1 MDKDQLG
8 RKATVSMWFDF
19 IHTHTHTHKKTLWKK
34 ILRRKKDTSFNLQ
47 VTQNV
52 RLTWHRSKS
61 EAKMI
66 ELMMGQNQNQRST
79 IKPE

>member
-1 MDKDQLG
+1 MSVEDKSG

-19 IHTHTHTHKKTLWKK
+19 IHTHTQTPVEK
-34 ILRRKKDTSFNLQ
+34 ISRRKNTSFNLQ

-52 RLTWHRSKS
+52 RLTWHTSKS

-66 ELMMGQNQNQRST
+66 RQN
-79 IKPE
+79 

>member
-1 MDKDQLG
+1 MTLS
-8 RKATVSMWFDF
+8 T
-19 IHTHTHTHKKTLWKK
+19 HTHTHTQKPVEK

-52 RLTWHRSKS
+52 RLTWHTSKS

-66 ELMMGQNQNQRST
+66 ELMMGQNQNQQST

>member
-1 MDKDQLG
+1 MIWLYP
-8 RKATVSMWFDF
+8 
-19 IHTHTHTHKKTLWKK
+19 HTHTHTQKPVEK

-52 RLTWHRSKS
+52 RLTWHTSKS

-66 ELMMGQNQNQRST
+66 ELMMGQNQNQQST

>member
-19 IHTHTHTHKKTLWKK
+19 IHTHTHTKKKPVEK

-52 RLTWHRSKS
+52 RLTWHTSKS

-66 ELMMGQNQNQRST
+66 ELMMGQNQNQQST

>member
-1 MDKDQLG
+1 MIWLYP
-8 RKATVSMWFDF
+8 
-19 IHTHTHTHKKTLWKK
+19 HTHTQKKKPVEK

-52 RLTWHRSKS
+52 RLTWHTSKS

-66 ELMMGQNQNQRST
+66 ELMMGQNQNQQST

>member
-1 MDKDQLG
+1 ME
-8 RKATVSMWFDF
+8 
-19 IHTHTHTHKKTLWKK
+19 K

-52 RLTWHRSKS
+52 RLTWHTSKS

-66 ELMMGQNQNQRST
+66 ELMMGQNQNQQST